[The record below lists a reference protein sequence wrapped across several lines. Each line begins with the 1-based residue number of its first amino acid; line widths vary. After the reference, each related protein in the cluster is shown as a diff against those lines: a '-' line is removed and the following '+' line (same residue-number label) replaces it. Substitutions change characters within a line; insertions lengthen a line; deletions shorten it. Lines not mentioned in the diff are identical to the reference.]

1 MLVLLDFLTMLYH
14 LILYEYPSGKLIIEH
29 TFEEII
35 RDGSYDTLS
44 SFLVALN
51 EFAKGLITKQE
62 KLDLVQFGNLIIKL
76 DHIKEISIDIAL
88 VFDADH
94 QKIIKKLTPKIKEK
108 ILEYSSLF
116 YEWNGVSVDEFS
128 LLKEALLNTVRKTI
142 YSINMGIV

>member
-1 MLVLLDFLTMLYH
+1 MLYH

-94 QKIIKKLTPKIKEK
+94 RKIIKKLTPKIKEK

>member
-1 MLVLLDFLTMLYH
+1 MLYH

-35 RDGSYDTLS
+35 KDNSYDTLS

-51 EFAKGLITKQE
+51 EFAKGLITKHE
-62 KLDLVQFGNLIIKL
+62 KLDLVRFGNLIIKL
-76 DHIKEISIDIAL
+76 DHLKDISIDIAL
-88 VFDADH
+88 VFDANH
-94 QKIIKKLTPKIKEK
+94 EKIIKKLTPKIKEK

-128 LLKEALLNTVRKTI
+128 LLKEALLSTIRKTI
-142 YSINMGIV
+142 YSTNMGMV

>member
-1 MLVLLDFLTMLYH
+1 MLYH
-14 LILYEYPSGKLIIEH
+14 LILYEYPSGKRILEH

-35 RDGSYDTLS
+35 TNDSYDTLS

-51 EFAKGLITKQE
+51 EFAKGLIKKQD
-62 KLDLVQFGNLIIKL
+62 KLDLVRFGDLIIKL
-76 DHIKEISIDIAL
+76 DHLKEISIDIAL
-88 VFDADH
+88 VFDANH
-94 QKIIKKLTPKIKEK
+94 QEIIKNLAPQIKEK

-128 LLKEALLNTVRKTI
+128 LLKEDLLRTIRKAM